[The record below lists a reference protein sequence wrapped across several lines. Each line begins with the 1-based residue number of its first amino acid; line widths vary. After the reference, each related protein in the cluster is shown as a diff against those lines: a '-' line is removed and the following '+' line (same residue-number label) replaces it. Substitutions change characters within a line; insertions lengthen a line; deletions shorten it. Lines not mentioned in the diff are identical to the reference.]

1 MGIITLYICLICLLL
16 LFIFLCYVVKNRK
29 MKIWIHGGLCIFL
42 ILLVAIPVGVYWA
55 NHQQNQLRITEIT
68 QPEDIMRHIV
78 ETNRDTILS
87 VGIWQDG
94 SEEKYLY
101 TVNGK
106 QEFVPYTYQIG
117 SITKT
122 FTGAMI
128 AYEEEKG
135 LEDTSYQN
143 AMNHFIQNE
152 LNREHTKVGG
162 VGDFADNWIWHDHD
176 EMMGDGA
183 ITSNLT
189 DVLEYGKRYLEKD
202 ASYAYLKRA
211 IKGRAGVDDD
221 YDIGMFWIIGKGNG
235 IIWHNGEISMEREDG
250 KEVGY
255 QCFIGI
261 SPEKN
266 KVVVVLSNGICND
279 KSETAYT
286 DLLGYL
292 LLSA

>member
-1 MGIITLYICLICLLL
+1 MFVSEKEDTGMGIITLYICLICLLL

-42 ILLVAIPVGVYWA
+42 ILLVAIPVGFYWA
-55 NHQQNQLRITEIT
+55 NHQQNQLRITETT

-135 LEDTSYQN
+135 KISLEEGEPPL
-143 AMNHFIQNE
+143 E
-152 LNREHTKVGG
+152 LLVTHRSGYSDQWE
-162 VGDFADNWIWHDHD
+162 
-176 EMMGDGA
+176 
-183 ITSNLT
+183 
-189 DVLEYGKRYLEKD
+189 
-202 ASYAYLKRA
+202 RA
-211 IKGRAGVDDD
+211 IS
-221 YDIGMFWIIGKGNG
+221 GNP
-235 IIWHNGEISMEREDG
+235 EKSFSREDMYEIARVNKWKKSDFEYSNFGSALAGTMVAEVYG
-250 KEVGY
+250 KEVVY

>member
-1 MGIITLYICLICLLL
+1 
-16 LFIFLCYVVKNRK
+16 
-29 MKIWIHGGLCIFL
+29 
-42 ILLVAIPVGVYWA
+42 
-55 NHQQNQLRITEIT
+55 
-68 QPEDIMRHIV
+68 
-78 ETNRDTILS
+78 
-87 VGIWQDG
+87 
-94 SEEKYLY
+94 
-101 TVNGK
+101 
-106 QEFVPYTYQIG
+106 
-117 SITKT
+117 
-122 FTGAMI
+122 MI
-128 AYEEEKG
+128 AYEEEKGKISLEEGEPPLELLVTHRSGYSDQWERAISDNPEKCFSREDMYEMARVNKWKKSDFEYSNFGSALAGTMVAKVYGKEKG

-152 LNREHTKVGG
+152 LNLEHTKVGG
-162 VGDFADNWIWHDHD
+162 IGDFADNWIWNDHD
-176 EMMGDGA
+176 EMLGDGA

-211 IKGRAGVDDD
+211 IKGRASVDDD
-221 YDIGMFWIIGKGNG
+221 YDIGMFWIIGKENG
-235 IIWHNGEISMEREDG
+235 FIWHNGEISMEGEDG
-250 KEVGY
+250 EEVGY

-286 DLLGYL
+286 DILGYL